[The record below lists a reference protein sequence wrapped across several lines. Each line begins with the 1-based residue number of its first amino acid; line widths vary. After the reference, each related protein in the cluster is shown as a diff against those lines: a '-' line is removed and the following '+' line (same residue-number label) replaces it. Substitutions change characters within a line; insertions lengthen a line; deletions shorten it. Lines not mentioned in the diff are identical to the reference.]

1 MNCNRIIITTFVFL
15 SFLLNGDAQKGW
27 SWGVQGQY
35 TNFVRTNVLPLSTYI
50 NLERLQYSIDVTDPA
65 YGIGLNLNKEVFER
79 GPLVFGLSSSVGVG
93 RTKLALVSSELRM
106 NPQPGQSLSIDAG
119 AELFYAQ
126 WALSGFVEF
135 FDRYTLSV
143 GYDQFMLFDRSFD
156 GPNGERSYNVCEEMN
171 PHPWYMPG
179 LKIGLDVRIYMGVSL
194 FYDYSRFNGALF
206 RYRYLSD
213 GFEDKSCSDCW
224 TQEVRLHSMGMKY
237 TFLR

>member
-1 MNCNRIIITTFVFL
+1 M
-15 SFLLNGDAQKGW
+15 LNGSAQKGW
-27 SWGVQGQY
+27 SWGIQGHY
-35 TNFVRTNVLPLSTYI
+35 TNFVRTNVVSLQILI
-50 NLERLQYSIDVTDPA
+50 NLENIELELGHTDPA

-79 GPLVFGLSSSVGVG
+79 GALVFGLSSSVGVG
-93 RTKLALVSSELRM
+93 RTELTFISKEPRI
-106 NPQPGQSLSIDAG
+106 NTQPGQSLSIDAG

-143 GYDQFMLFDRSFD
+143 GYDQFLVVDRSFD
-156 GPNGERSYNVCEEMN
+156 GPNGERAYNVCEEMN

-179 LKIGLDVRIYMGVSL
+179 LKIGLGVRIYMGVSL

-206 RYRYLSD
+206 RYPYLSD

-224 TQEVRLHSMGMKY
+224 TQEVRLHSMGMRY
-237 TFLR
+237 TFSR